1 MQQQLPNALR
11 TWFMKLCHFWMKI
24 QENINKIQCHCDKSV
39 ANPKNKQNPGLV
51 SKKELYLVRTFKHL
65 YEFFQFA
72 EKLR

>member
-1 MQQQLPNALR
+1 
-11 TWFMKLCHFWMKI
+11 MKI